1 MTNETKRGRGR
12 PKGTTK
18 AAQDKGAMVWI
29 PAELKNSVLAYI
41 ELLKQQ
47 NGLKS

>member
-18 AAQDKGAMVWI
+18 PTKGKMVWI
-29 PAELKNSVLAYI
+29 PAELKNAVLAYI

-47 NGLKS
+47 QGLKP